1 MRKKIKNSLSI
12 KVFLWVFSVLTI
24 CSVLIYGIV
33 LTVLPKQYQ
42 ITYDK
47 KLNDNTEILVSK
59 LEKLHYQDAAK
70 EIYNF
75 CIQNNVAITLSGKE
89 EMLNFGEIITEDV
102 TAATSSIAT
111 TVTFLGEE
119 AERVLI
125 VSSISQTADM
135 IFGLMLRFLPPVL
148 GIITLLS
155 FFSAYICSKVIVTP
169 IATLSQISKRMT
181 SFDMTWNWEIN
192 SQDEIG
198 VLASSLNTM
207 ASRLQKTMEALKN
220 ANQQLAADMDQ
231 CKALEIQRRN
241 FFAAASHELKT
252 PLTIL
257 KGQIENMMLG
267 YGDYKNHEKYLP
279 EALQAAENMEY
290 LVKEI
295 TAISKMER
303 IPLQE
308 SLQEVSL
315 LTSTLDTIQAL
326 LPLAQDK
333 HIQIHQKI
341 SRDIVLSVQPNLWRK
356 ALSNIIGN
364 AIRHSP
370 SGEEVFISL
379 QPWEKG
385 MALVIENTGVTIP
398 QDDLSH
404 IFTPFYRADK
414 SRNKATGGSG
424 LGLYIVKTILDL
436 HNMDYLMKN
445 TPKGVAFF
453 LFFSEKSCTAS
464 FYQKP
469 PSVYQK
475 SDKIQTKNK

>member
-12 KVFLWVFSVLTI
+12 KVFLWVFSALTI

-47 KLNDNTEILVSK
+47 KLDGNTEILVSK
-59 LEKLHYQDAAK
+59 LEKLHYQDATK

-89 EMLNFGEIITEDV
+89 EMLNFGEIIAEDV
-102 TAATSSIAT
+102 AAATSSIAT

-231 CKALEIQRRN
+231 CKAL
-241 FFAAASHELKT
+241 FH
-252 PLTIL
+252 
-257 KGQIENMMLG
+257 
-267 YGDYKNHEKYLP
+267 
-279 EALQAAENMEY
+279 
-290 LVKEI
+290 
-295 TAISKMER
+295 
-303 IPLQE
+303 
-308 SLQEVSL
+308 
-315 LTSTLDTIQAL
+315 
-326 LPLAQDK
+326 
-333 HIQIHQKI
+333 
-341 SRDIVLSVQPNLWRK
+341 
-356 ALSNIIGN
+356 
-364 AIRHSP
+364 
-370 SGEEVFISL
+370 
-379 QPWEKG
+379 
-385 MALVIENTGVTIP
+385 
-398 QDDLSH
+398 
-404 IFTPFYRADK
+404 
-414 SRNKATGGSG
+414 
-424 LGLYIVKTILDL
+424 
-436 HNMDYLMKN
+436 
-445 TPKGVAFF
+445 
-453 LFFSEKSCTAS
+453 C
-464 FYQKP
+464 
-469 PSVYQK
+469 
-475 SDKIQTKNK
+475 